1 MYKQTFVKQETIV
14 KNTNQLVC
22 SISMPIL
29 YKPLL
34 DFFELDSL
42 HLQNPFYSELVS
54 LSQLSVVIS
63 FVDGPLLIYISTTCF
78 LILLLVI
85 KAIG

>member
-1 MYKQTFVKQETIV
+1 MYKQTFVKQQTIV

-34 DFFELDSL
+34 DFFELDSPPESL
-42 HLQNPFYSELVS
+42 LQ
-54 LSQLSVVIS
+54 
-63 FVDGPLLIYISTTCF
+63 
-78 LILLLVI
+78 
-85 KAIG
+85 